1 MWQNIAMQRIWRAV
15 SVGSDYEALSKNAVH
30 KVMQNY
36 SQQSVALKYLDV
48 YHQAQAFKHYRL

>member
-1 MWQNIAMQRIWRAV
+1 MLIRWILTEA
-15 SVGSDYEALSKNAVH
+15 DYEALSKNAVH